1 LEAIISVII
10 FAAVMI
16 LIMTEKVHR
25 TTAALTGA
33 VLLMLTHILTVKQ
46 AIGYIDFN
54 TIGVLLG
61 MMIFVAIVK
70 KSGLFEY
77 VAIKTAKKSGGNP
90 WRIMV
95 LFMIITAILSAFLDN
110 VTTVLLIGPM
120 TITVTRMLDLDPV
133 PFLITQALAS
143 NIGGTATLIGDPPN
157 IMIGSAAGLGFMDF
171 INNDGLAIVLI
182 FFAVIFALRFKYGG
196 DRLGGNKEAIS
207 KMMMMDEKK
216 AIEDPVLLTKSL
228 VMIALVV
235 LGFILHQFLGLESS
249 TIALTAAVVMML
261 IGKQDIDK
269 IIADIEWPTLLF
281 FIGLFII
288 VGGMVETGIINILA
302 KAIISFSQGHTVM
315 LMLILLWASALLSS
329 ILDNIPF
336 VATLIPLI
344 IALGNDG
351 MDIAPLWW
359 AISLGACLGGNG
371 TLIGA
376 SANVVISGISNRY
389 GHPISFKDFTKVG
402 FPIMLLTMV
411 ICSVYLVVRY
421 GGII

>member
-1 LEAIISVII
+1 MIILEAIISVII

-182 FFAVIFALRFKYGG
+182 FLRSSLHCVSNTAAT
-196 DRLGGNKEAIS
+196 DSEAI
-207 KMMMMDEKK
+207 KR
-216 AIEDPVLLTKSL
+216 P
-228 VMIALVV
+228 
-235 LGFILHQFLGLESS
+235 
-249 TIALTAAVVMML
+249 
-261 IGKQDIDK
+261 
-269 IIADIEWPTLLF
+269 
-281 FIGLFII
+281 
-288 VGGMVETGIINILA
+288 
-302 KAIISFSQGHTVM
+302 SQ
-315 LMLILLWASALLSS
+315 
-329 ILDNIPF
+329 
-336 VATLIPLI
+336 
-344 IALGNDG
+344 
-351 MDIAPLWW
+351 
-359 AISLGACLGGNG
+359 
-371 TLIGA
+371 
-376 SANVVISGISNRY
+376 
-389 GHPISFKDFTKVG
+389 K
-402 FPIMLLTMV
+402 
-411 ICSVYLVVRY
+411 
-421 GGII
+421 